1 MGPAAEAGNL
11 SSPWY
16 DFFSSSRPSYQGER
30 HECLDQAVGCRVG
43 GDDRRPVQRGPG
55 TTTPLITNRS
65 FESGTDPGG
74 ATVLAPGSK
83 AIDGWTVVDADVSYV
98 GQKWQHAEGARSV
111 ALLCG
116 GGITQTIET
125 EPDQTYEVRFNMAG
139 DPDAAPSLKTV
150 IVSLGAETRVFTFD
164 TAGRKGT
171 DMGWASRTHV
181 FKASAKTSTLAFRS
195 PKDKCSVAGGGQR
208 PRRPDRH
215 LRGDPAAWWRLR
227 QRALSARYG
236 WGLEAGTWTDDHR
249 YLSVPSP

>member
-1 MGPAAEAGNL
+1 M
-11 SSPWY
+11 
-16 DFFSSSRPSYQGER
+16 
-30 HECLDQAVGCRVG
+30 
-43 GDDRRPVQRGPG
+43 
-55 TTTPLITNRS
+55 
-65 FESGTDPGG
+65 
-74 ATVLAPGSK
+74 
-83 AIDGWTVVDADVSYV
+83 
-98 GQKWQHAEGARSV
+98 

-195 PKDKCSVAGGGQR
+195 PKDKCSAPAVDNVRVDPIAICVETLQPGGGCVNA
-208 PRRPDRH
+208 H
-215 LRGDPAAWWRLR
+215 
-227 QRALSARYG
+227 
-236 WGLEAGTWTDDHR
+236 
-249 YLSVPSP
+249 